1 MWAHVFVRGYH
12 RSVTFART
20 TIRGRLENKTLDDE
34 PSSEGVDQ
42 IRACDQLR
50 HAISLY
56 RPCVSP
62 LPSWRRNK
70 KGEEEREKSVAKRH
84 RRSPLYAPLRV
95 YLARVCAREIS
106 CWSRSGCFH
115 GERRVLR
122 GSRKRQAKRNWTR
135 RVTRAAILEKFRSR
149 HSRSFLLLWEER
161 TEREWKERER
171 ERERK
176 GKKGKWRQLSYRR
189 KLPSSVYPATIRSCV
204 PSTHL
209 YLVLI
214 VLLLL
219 LFFSFPLAFTSLFP
233 SLFFLSSLFFLIGF
247 PDVLPLA
254 DSAFPL
260 WLLTGMRKSWEGF
273 LPRPTSHSARS
284 PFGSRRHFS
293 SVHLLWIA
301 RQRGVWNIL
310 RADGRRKLRENCV
323 KRKKEEKRKD
333 LRWFVSC
340 FLFREKSINRNVCE
354 RIECFRDS
362 RYQSRSVFLFLREYP
377 LAKERKWNN
386 LSIPLRSLHSPR
398 YNWKYLFEKY
408 TFISIYCARG
418 GRAFTPR

>member
-12 RSVTFART
+12 RSITFART
-20 TIRGRLENKTLDDE
+20 TIRGRLENKTLDGE

-70 KGEEEREKSVAKRH
+70 KGEEEREKSVAKR
-84 RRSPLYAPLRV
+84 SPLYAPLRV

-115 GERRVLR
+115 GERRALR

-161 TEREWKERER
+161 TEREWK

-219 LFFSFPLAFTSLFP
+219 LFFSFPLAFASLFP
-233 SLFFLSSLFFLIGF
+233 SFFFSLLCSFLLAS
-247 PDVLPLA
+247 PTSYPLQTPRFR
-254 DSAFPL
+254 S
-260 WLLTGMRKSWEGF
+260 GF
-273 LPRPTSHSARS
+273 LQACGNRERDFCPDQP
-284 PFGSRRHFS
+284 P
-293 SVHLLWIA
+293 IA
-301 RQRGVWNIL
+301 RARPLGLVGIFPRFSYYEL
-310 RADGRRKLRENCV
+310 RDNEGCGISSGLMDVENCA
-323 KRKKEEKRKD
+323 
-333 LRWFVSC
+333 
-340 FLFREKSINRNVCE
+340 
-354 RIECFRDS
+354 RI
-362 RYQSRSVFLFLREYP
+362 
-377 LAKERKWNN
+377 A
-386 LSIPLRSLHSPR
+386 
-398 YNWKYLFEKY
+398 
-408 TFISIYCARG
+408 
-418 GRAFTPR
+418 

>member
-171 ERERK
+171 EKGRER
-176 GKKGKWRQLSYRR
+176 GKKGNGGSWATVENYLRPFIL
-189 KLPSSVYPATIRSCV
+189 LPSDLACPQPTCTSFSSFCFYFSSS
-204 PSTHL
+204 PSPL
-209 YLVLI
+209 PSLPFFLPF
-214 VLLLL
+214 
-219 LFFSFPLAFTSLFP
+219 FFSLLCSFLLASPTSYPLQTPRFRS
-233 SLFFLSSLFFLIGF
+233 
-247 PDVLPLA
+247 
-254 DSAFPL
+254 
-260 WLLTGMRKSWEGF
+260 GF
-273 LPRPTSHSARS
+273 LQACGNRERDFCPDQP
-284 PFGSRRHFS
+284 P
-293 SVHLLWIA
+293 IA
-301 RQRGVWNIL
+301 RARPLGLVGIFPRFSYYEL
-310 RADGRRKLRENCV
+310 RDNEGCGISSGLMDVENCA
-323 KRKKEEKRKD
+323 
-333 LRWFVSC
+333 
-340 FLFREKSINRNVCE
+340 
-354 RIECFRDS
+354 RI
-362 RYQSRSVFLFLREYP
+362 
-377 LAKERKWNN
+377 A
-386 LSIPLRSLHSPR
+386 
-398 YNWKYLFEKY
+398 
-408 TFISIYCARG
+408 
-418 GRAFTPR
+418 

>member
-1 MWAHVFVRGYH
+1 MFSFADIIVPSRSRGQ
-12 RSVTFART
+12 RFEVGSKIKPLT
-20 TIRGRLENKTLDDE
+20 TNLRL
-34 PSSEGVDQ
+34 SSEGVDQ
-42 IRACDQLR
+42 IRGCDQLR

-260 WLLTGMRKSWEGF
+260 WLLTGMRKS
-273 LPRPTSHSARS
+273 
-284 PFGSRRHFS
+284 
-293 SVHLLWIA
+293 
-301 RQRGVWNIL
+301 
-310 RADGRRKLRENCV
+310 
-323 KRKKEEKRKD
+323 
-333 LRWFVSC
+333 
-340 FLFREKSINRNVCE
+340 
-354 RIECFRDS
+354 
-362 RYQSRSVFLFLREYP
+362 
-377 LAKERKWNN
+377 
-386 LSIPLRSLHSPR
+386 
-398 YNWKYLFEKY
+398 
-408 TFISIYCARG
+408 
-418 GRAFTPR
+418 